1 MRRVVFVSHQSPKSS
16 CAKTL
21 TPSSSL
27 YVPGSQALQ
36 EWWRAGSVAGS
47 GLYLPAEQTV
57 QVMCW
62 LGEVASSALKRPDG
76 QVGQDVE
83 EEDPE

>member
-1 MRRVVFVSHQSPKSS
+1 M
-16 CAKTL
+16 
-21 TPSSSL
+21 
-27 YVPGSQALQ
+27 
-36 EWWRAGSVAGS
+36 AGS

-83 EEDPE
+83 EEVPE